1 MYFGILCFTFKNRG
15 FNTGVILL
23 DMQKLRHLNW
33 SHMWRMIAEKELI
46 SMLSTSLADQ
56 DIFNAVIKYNP
67 EIVYKLPCHWNV
79 QLGDSTKS
87 EVSVRCFQHSD
98 FHYC

>member
-1 MYFGILCFTFKNRG
+1 MCLFSFQGRG

-23 DMQKLRHLNW
+23 DLKKLRKVNW
-33 SHMWRMIAEKELI
+33 THMWKLIAEKELI
-46 SMLSTSLADQ
+46 NLLSTSLADQ
-56 DIFNAVIKYNP
+56 DIFNAVIKQNP

-87 EVSVRCFQHSD
+87 EVSIVLP
-98 FHYC
+98 